1 LYEARFLIFVLAL
14 GFFATGARG
23 AEFKLNLPLGL
34 QKSAAKLLTTIR

>member
-1 LYEARFLIFVLAL
+1 MKLAFCDIRACAWL
-14 GFFATGARG
+14 FATGARG